1 MAYRGKVALVTG
13 AGSGMGRLA
22 ARTFAESGAKV
33 AALDVSEKG
42 LAETAQGLPGIR
54 TFKVDVTDAA
64 AMQNAVEEIER
75 ELGPID
81 RVYNCAAIMPLGKLT
96 EQDAAVQHKIMS
108 INVGGLINVTRFA
121 LPKMVE
127 RRRGDFVS
135 FASMAGI
142 VPTVYTGAYSASK
155 AAVLSYTEILY
166 HENLNSGVR
175 FVCVCPPAVDTPL
188 LDQGRK
194 TVWPKMLDEGG
205 DLLKPIDV
213 INAIEDGLEKGT
225 FMVFPN
231 RNAKIGAFVR
241 RFFPNLIWK
250 QVHQVEG
257 F

>member
-22 ARTFAESGAKV
+22 ARTFAEAGAKV

-64 AMQNAVEEIER
+64 AMQDAVETIER
-75 ELGPID
+75 DLGPID

-142 VPTVYTGAYSASK
+142 VSTSPVDPW
-155 AAVLSYTEILY
+155 AA
-166 HENLNSGVR
+166 
-175 FVCVCPPAVDTPL
+175 
-188 LDQGRK
+188 
-194 TVWPKMLDEGG
+194 
-205 DLLKPIDV
+205 
-213 INAIEDGLEKGT
+213 
-225 FMVFPN
+225 
-231 RNAKIGAFVR
+231 
-241 RFFPNLIWK
+241 
-250 QVHQVEG
+250 
-257 F
+257 